1 MKFGYARVSTGEQN
15 LALQIDA
22 LRAAGAER
30 IFEDH
35 GISGSTV
42 FKPAYCDLVSQL
54 RAGDEIMVWRL
65 DRLSRSLPSLIVG

>member
-30 IFEDH
+30 I
-35 GISGSTV
+35 
-42 FKPAYCDLVSQL
+42 
-54 RAGDEIMVWRL
+54 
-65 DRLSRSLPSLIVG
+65 